1 MSLEQFYFVSQI
13 VASVALVTSLIFVGF
28 QLRQNTNSMKI
39 SAAQTHATNYQHIVS
54 VIVGSGEMARIW
66 RLGLADLGALNDDD
80 RVRFIVTT
88 TNMVRA
94 WEASFSG
101 WRRGQL
107 DAEHWHFIEQQATDF
122 VQHSGC
128 QAFWKV
134 RRHWFLPE
142 FQQWIESMF
151 RVSGH
156 ASPY

>member
-66 RLGLADLGALNDDD
+66 RLGLADLGALNDDE
-80 RVRFIVTT
+80 RVRFIATT
-88 TNMVRA
+88 SNLVRE

-107 DAEHWHFIEQQATDF
+107 DAEHWHFVEQQATDF
-122 VQHSGC
+122 VQHSGWQAVLPDYCADDLQRC
-128 QAFWKV
+128 QL
-134 RRHWFLPE
+134 RR
-142 FQQWIESMF
+142 
-151 RVSGH
+151 
-156 ASPY
+156 